1 MSINYEGTA
10 IDTSIFE
17 DVQTETEPTQTT
29 EQSVVEPEDKTT
41 GEEIIESS
49 TPEKYNIE
57 GVGEFTAEEIK
68 EFRSGSLRQADYTRK
83 TQELARQREELKEA
97 ETLYTYLRQN
107 PHLIE
112 AMKNA
117 EQNPNS
123 VVFNNSPSIE
133 RDMIKQIAYNQKAME
148 TDFKLTNLH
157 QKYGDFDESK
167 LFEIASEMNTDNLE
181 FVLKGM
187 MYDSNSNENAVKIAR
202 ERLKAEMEKNR
213 DVVSTTVTQRGQKQ
227 EVRIPQLTE
236 DEKRVAA
243 QFGMSEEEY
252 MKWR

>member
-1 MSINYEGTA
+1 
-10 IDTSIFE
+10 
-17 DVQTETEPTQTT
+17 
-29 EQSVVEPEDKTT
+29 
-41 GEEIIESS
+41 
-49 TPEKYNIE
+49 
-57 GVGEFTAEEIK
+57 
-68 EFRSGSLRQADYTRK
+68 
-83 TQELARQREELKEA
+83 
-97 ETLYTYLRQN
+97 
-107 PHLIE
+107 
-112 AMKNA
+112 
-117 EQNPNS
+117 
-123 VVFNNSPSIE
+123 
-133 RDMIKQIAYNQKAME
+133 
-148 TDFKLTNLH
+148 
-157 QKYGDFDESK
+157 
-167 LFEIASEMNTDNLE
+167 MNTDNLE